1 MKIIIY
7 SKNFCPY
14 CDMAKALMDAN
25 CISYE
30 EINVQAP
37 GETRSIPEHST
48 MKTFPQIFIGQKLVG
63 GYDQLLQIHQQHG
76 LVDGLKQL
84 AESTGE

>member
-1 MKIIIY
+1 MNIVIY

-25 CISYE
+25 CIEYQ

-37 GETRSIPEHST
+37 GETRSVPEHST
-48 MKTFPQIFIGQKLVG
+48 MKTFPQIFVGQKLVG
-63 GYDQLLQIHQQHG
+63 GYDQLLQIHQSSG
-76 LVDGLKQL
+76 LINGLKQF